1 MAYSSTANICNRLFH
16 IIAEFIPTT
25 FNVGTIYSHT
35 TLETN
40 NSLRPGSL
48 MWSKYIKPLHLHVA
62 NQKHAHVI
70 FGFTTKEDAN
80 KMTVTPKR

>member
-1 MAYSSTANICNRLFH
+1 
-16 IIAEFIPTT
+16 
-25 FNVGTIYSHT
+25 
-35 TLETN
+35 
-40 NSLRPGSL
+40 

-80 KMTVTPKR
+80 KVTVTTSDIMPWSVKLQNTHVHAVPQITGLTYAHPQTAP